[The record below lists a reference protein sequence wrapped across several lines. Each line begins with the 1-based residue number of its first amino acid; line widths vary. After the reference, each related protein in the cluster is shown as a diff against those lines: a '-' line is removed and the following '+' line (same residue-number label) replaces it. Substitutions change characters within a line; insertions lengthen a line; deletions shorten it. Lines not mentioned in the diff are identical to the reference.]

1 MDLLREEIAC
11 KTLSDT
17 NKIDIMQQ
25 AVAPCPEIVM
35 SIKGKPTR
43 SLLDSGSEVTLV
55 NESYYKEHIEHR
67 LLPSSGSYNNSHN
80 LFSLRGVEEGH
91 VPLSKHFE
99 CDIEVGGQLVHRV
112 GILVKKDKIPLVDSK
127 GRKAKTPALLGS
139 NLIRIAV
146 NEFCETF
153 GEDCLRLFE
162 CPKGISPLW
171 FSTLCL
177 YYYAHIHKKSGV
189 GASSVQSDDPS
200 KDDDG
205 NSRNNQPS
213 KPKRR
218 QEQCKNSSEAKS
230 EKDSGKSKNTQTGSG
245 KQRNKKLNTLGGY
258 AGRVMVGDRRQPIC
272 IPAGTS
278 KVVIG
283 KTQEKLPRGS
293 YMIEAT
299 DDDNLPCGVS
309 VNHTYVNPTKAKQV
323 SVILL
328 NTNSYNVWIRQPLYA
343 ATIWDVELKDW
354 DYEPIITKSDE
365 ANTFEVKL
373 QPVPPE
379 DLREEIL
386 SNATEVNQ
394 ETNDTSGKSA
404 SDEKDEKPSFG
415 ARPNTKDPDFDFK
428 KELERLPFELNIGD
442 APLNREQQA
451 RLIDVI
457 YDHTEV
463 FSLFDGDLGFCDVL
477 KHSIP
482 TTTDKPVY
490 LPHRQIPVQ
499 LQSEVRKCLDNWLK
513 QGIIRPSKSPY
524 ASQVVI
530 VRKKTGEIRLCVDF
544 RKLNAISIRD
554 SFPLPRVEE
563 ALQAVQAAV
572 WFSSFDLAQGYL
584 QMAMEE
590 EDIEKTAFRA
600 GSSGL
605 YEFTRMPFGLTNAG
619 ASFCRLMEM
628 CIGDQQYVTLLFY
641 LDDICIFAETAD
653 QMLDR
658 IEFVFS
664 RLKEFNLKIKPK
676 KSHFFQTSVTFL
688 GHILSANGVSPN
700 PEKVAKIKDWPT
712 PKTPKEVHSFVGLAS
727 YYRRFIPNFA
737 KWAGPLHALI
747 VPASFKQK
755 IRRGEMKKS
764 DLPEFQW
771 TPACQEGF
779 DQLKKALTEAPV
791 LAYPDYSKPFILE
804 TDASLKG
811 LGTVLSQ
818 KGDDNEI
825 RVVAYASRSL
835 RPSEKSMRDYSSA
848 KIELMALKWSVCDKF
863 KDYLLGSKFTVFT
876 DNNPLCY
883 IKSSKLGAAQI
894 RWLSELALYDFDIV
908 YRTGKSNLV
917 ADALSRRP
925 EVEEEIEKEIPSESD
940 DDEWIA
946 VSYQVEEQGGRIS
959 SMEFNQV
966 ISELVGGTKIDK
978 KLKDRIQVTDVAK
991 EKLNGKTIEVATG
1004 MVSLFDSITPKEMAE
1019 FQRQDNQI
1027 APIFTHVEQ
1036 DQKPSKKV
1044 TYQIRSKLA
1053 RKLALQWDRLILK
1066 QGVLHRLYIF
1076 NEMEYHQLVLPQRYH
1091 RKVLTA
1097 LHDHMGHQGI
1107 DRTLDLLRERVYWPS
1122 MAKDAQ
1128 NWVTNCRRC
1137 QIARGDYNQPKPTIG
1152 HLEAHNPLDLVCL
1165 DFTKIDPSKTGKE
1178 NVLVITDAFTKFSLA
1193 VCTPNQTAK
1202 TVAKILVEKWFH
1214 VYGVPTRIHSDQG
1227 RCFDSNIIKALCKMY
1242 GVEQSFTSPYNPR
1255 GNAFCERFNRTLFGL
1270 LKTLKSEEKAD
1281 WPSHLPA
1288 LVFAYNATPHA
1299 STGYQPYQLMFGR
1312 RAPAPCD
1319 NWLGLRAYNDDKSI
1333 TRIDWVDQQLEQLL
1347 HANKRAQKNIKATN
1361 AKNRKA
1367 AGGKDLVIPVGN
1379 LVLLRDHPEG
1389 RNKIQDNN
1397 KDQIY
1402 IVTGHHDNRNAY
1414 FVKPLGSTCQPKQV
1428 NRREMFDL
1436 GITEDQELER
1446 QKQEK
1451 ENEEEDETSEL
1462 PLYNPAVS
1470 RKKDFIERPYNL
1482 RPRNRKTVNSQAVL
1496 VSTRL

>member
-1 MDLLREEIAC
+1 
-11 KTLSDT
+11 
-17 NKIDIMQQ
+17 MQQ

-55 NESYYKEHIEHR
+55 NESYYKEHIEDR

-99 CDIEVGGQLVHRV
+99 CDIEVGGQIVHRV
-112 GILVKKDKIPLVDSK
+112 GILVKKDKIPLVDSR

-200 KDDDG
+200 KDNDG
-205 NSRNNQPS
+205 NNRDNQPLR
-213 KPKRR
+213 PKRS
-218 QEQCKNSSEAKS
+218 QEHCKNSNEAKS
-230 EKDSGKSKNTQTGSG
+230 DKDSGKNKNTQTGSG
-245 KQRNKKLNTLGGY
+245 KHRNKKLNTLGGY
-258 AGRVMVGDRRQPIC
+258 AGRVMVGDRKQPIC

-293 YMIEAT
+293 YMVEAT

-343 ATIWDVELKDW
+343 AAIWDVELKDW

-394 ETNDTSGKSA
+394 ETNDTSGRSA
-404 SDEKDEKPSFG
+404 SNEKDKKPSFG

-442 APLNREQQA
+442 APLTRDQQA

-457 YDHTEV
+457 YNHTEV

-688 GHILSANGVSPN
+688 GHILSADGVSPN

-811 LGTVLSQ
+811 LGAVLSQ

-925 EVEEEIEKEIPSESD
+925 EVEEEIEKEVLPESD
-940 DDEWIA
+940 DEEWIA
-946 VSYQVEEQGGRIS
+946 VSYQVEEQGGRVS

-1027 APIFTHVEQ
+1027 APIFAYVEQ

-1137 QIARGDYNQPKPTIG
+1137 QIARGDYNQPKPKIG

-1333 TRIDWVDQQLEQLL
+1333 THIDWVDQQLEQLL

-1367 AGGKDLVIPVGN
+1367 AGGKDLIIPVGN

-1414 FVKPLGSTCQPKQV
+1414 FVKPLGSKCQPKQV

-1436 GITEDQELER
+1436 GITENQEFER
-1446 QKQEK
+1446 QKQENEK
-1451 ENEEEDETSEL
+1451 EEEDETSEL

-1482 RPRNRKTVNSQAVL
+1482 RPRNRKTANSHAVL